1 MRNGSVIWKISKD
14 SISILHYF
22 RDENIDLEKILELL
36 NSLAVANY
44 RSEWEFQI
52 AKLGTVAILRRSNFL

>member
-44 RSEWEFQI
+44 RSE
-52 AKLGTVAILRRSNFL
+52 